1 MPCWGGQVLIP
12 GNHRCVTLALHRV
25 VVASVA
31 GINYPDQAEAEQ
43 VFFNLPLL
51 LLNDTSHSQEE
62 PRRHALGNAGAR
74 QLAKGGRIKH
84 RVVLRFP
91 PCLSP
96 TTTPTRTCS
105 HTPRQ

>member
-1 MPCWGGQVLIP
+1 VI
-12 GNHRCVTLALHRV
+12 LALRRA

-62 PRRHALGNAGAR
+62 PRRHALGSADAR
-74 QLAKGGRIKH
+74 QLAKAAESSTASCYA
-84 RVVLRFP
+84 FP
-91 PCLSP
+91 
-96 TTTPTRTCS
+96 
-105 HTPRQ
+105 HA